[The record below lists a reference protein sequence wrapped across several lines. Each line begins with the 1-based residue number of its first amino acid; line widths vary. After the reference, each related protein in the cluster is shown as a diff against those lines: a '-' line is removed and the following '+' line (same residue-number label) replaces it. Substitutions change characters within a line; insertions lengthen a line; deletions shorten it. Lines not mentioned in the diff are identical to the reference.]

1 MTDHPGDEIVECMHC
16 DRVFTDAEIE
26 KAAKGLKPPKPET
39 RELWCP
45 RCHLITPQIM
55 EIQ

>member
-26 KAAKGLKPPKPET
+26 KAAKGLKPLKPET

-45 RCHLITPQIM
+45 RCHLTTPQIM